1 MRVGDYWIPAFAGY
15 DDLFVAM
22 KLPPQLGL
30 GALQSVALHFRQ
42 RLAGAVDI
50 KGQHRE
56 RGAIGAC
63 FAA

>member
-1 MRVGDYWIPAFAGY
+1 
-15 DDLFVAM
+15 
-22 KLPPQLGL
+22 
-30 GALQSVALHFRQ
+30 LHFRQ
-42 RLAGAVDI
+42 GLAGAVDI